1 VSYLE
6 QGYKLALC
14 GDGAVGK
21 TSLRRKYMG
30 LGFSSSYLMTLGAD
44 FSVQPISFVNPTGD
58 TISVKLQIWDL
69 AGQQTFSSVR
79 PMYYQGINSAILVY
93 DCTKRS
99 TFENIF
105 YWVEEIKRHAIRH
118 LNSIILLANK
128 KDLRNEMIVS
138 SEEGK
143 ILAKEIAD
151 DFNGKFKIHF
161 FETSAKTGENVDQAF
176 KKIAEDVHVKSKL

>member
-1 VSYLE
+1 ME

-21 TSLRRKYMG
+21 TSLRLKYMG

-44 FSVQPISFVNPTGD
+44 FSIQPISFVNPTGD
-58 TISVKLQIWDL
+58 TISAKFQIWDL
-69 AGQQTFSSVR
+69 AGQQTFANVR
-79 PMYYQGINSAILVY
+79 PMYYLGIHSAILVY
-93 DCTKRS
+93 DCTRRS

-105 YWVEEIKRHAIRH
+105 YWIEEIKQHATRH
-118 LNSIILLANK
+118 LLSIILLANK
-128 KDLRNEMIVS
+128 KDLRNEIIIS

-143 ILAKEIAD
+143 SRAKEISD
-151 DFNGKFKIHF
+151 DFDGKYKIHF

-176 KKIAEDVHVKSKL
+176 MKIAEDTHNRFLISK